1 MTSILFL
8 QETPLMQSIQMQLS
22 KKQKTFS
29 DLFSAF
35 LEFTLYIKHI
45 ENKMSLRAYIFQK
58 LQTAEEVVRQ
68 MSKKSR
74 FRSSFNKR
82 DGKWSKTLL
91 KFEGNHLYHNY

>member
-35 LEFTLYIKHI
+35 LEFTLYIK
-45 ENKMSLRAYIFQK
+45 NKMSLRAYIFQK

-91 KFEGNHLYHNY
+91 KSEGNHLYHNY

>member
-1 MTSILFL
+1 
-8 QETPLMQSIQMQLS
+8 MQLS

-35 LEFTLYIKHI
+35 LEFTLYIK
-45 ENKMSLRAYIFQK
+45 NKMSLRAYIFQK

-91 KFEGNHLYHNY
+91 KSEGNHLYHNY